1 MTANKK
7 QTTASKVASV
17 ISIPGYEIKDLL
29 GRGGMAMVY
38 LAVQE
43 SIGREV
49 ALKVLSPDHTDET
62 FSERF
67 LREARIASQ
76 LSHPNIIT
84 VFDAGIHND
93 IHYMSMEYI
102 KGKSFNEARDLLTR
116 KQKVKVIK
124 EIAQALDFASKNGFL
139 HRDIKPENILLHQ
152 DGRAILTDFGI
163 AKTNDVSKGL
173 TETGKILGT
182 PYFMSPEQTKGLQID
197 HRTDIYSLGVVLFQ
211 ALAGYV
217 PYDGPSLV
225 SICIKHL
232 SDPIPQL
239 PKGLEVFQQIINTC
253 MSKKPEHRYQHASEL
268 YEALNKI
275 SDKELDSI
283 DANAKAL
290 KKAGQDHNA
299 ETLVDT
305 DLSQKLPQ
313 TKISKKKTSR
323 PVTSTSTTSKK
334 IRNNPVSTHKYI
346 KPSPLPN
353 IADSEDFKN
362 LNRRKKRILMLLIIL
377 AIAIGYYQRIELT
390 RIWNTQGKPLAKQY
404 LPNEIKNYLFT
415 DTKIKKVPP
424 VKVKTPKAKLSAEQ
438 IELNKIFR
446 LKESLNKIPSN
457 AVLLSEIYDKNLSL
471 NPDNK
476 DTINSINELKQW
488 YIYHATFLIN
498 QKDYNSADKTITT
511 LSQFYPEIIQSD
523 AYISLQDKLDMGKV
537 NEPHLQKSRVYFAVN
552 ALNAPE
558 GANALEELK
567 TVLNNDEYNEE
578 ALAGIR
584 KIADHFKLKSRT
596 QINNKELFKA
606 LNSVNAG
613 LQAIHNDQE
622 LLSLQKEIKTS
633 INSKNDIN
641 KIIRQAKKQL
651 NNGNSITPSGTS
663 AFDLYQNILSI
674 DINNKEAKNGLLLIR
689 KKIVK
694 KANSYVNQNK
704 FLEANKTI
712 TTASKLFPNSNDI
725 KSLKIK
731 LQKEMDAIL
740 PIVPKIKISNLE
752 FSEITPTTM
761 QKIKIGELLHIGFEY
776 NNFTQNKTNIK
787 VNIYNG
793 LEQNKNTINQKLIIQ
808 KSITILGK
816 NGTHY
821 FSVKLPKSGI
831 INGNYSFELMF
842 GESRLIKANLFGLH

>member
-17 ISIPGYEIKDLL
+17 ISIPGYDIKDLL

-93 IHYMSMEYI
+93 VHYMSMEYI

-152 DGRAILTDFGI
+152 DERAILTDFGI
-163 AKTNDVSKGL
+163 ARTNDVSKGL

-239 PKGLEVFQQIINTC
+239 PKGLEVFQPIINTC

-299 ETLVDT
+299 ETLVDS
-305 DLSQKLPQ
+305 DLSQKLPKA
-313 TKISKKKTSR
+313 KISKKKTSR
-323 PVTSTSTTSKK
+323 PATSTTNKK
-334 IRNNPVSTHKYI
+334 RRNNPVSTHKYI

-362 LNRRKKRILMLLIIL
+362 LNRRKKRILMLLVIL
-377 AIAIGYYQRIELT
+377 AITVGYYQRIELS
-390 RIWNTQGKPLAKQY
+390 RIWNAQGKPFARQY
-404 LPNEIKNYLFT
+404 LPTQIKNYLFT
-415 DTKIKKVPP
+415 DKEIKKGPP
-424 VKVKTPKAKLSAEQ
+424 IKVKAPKVQLSAKQ
-438 IELNKIFR
+438 VELNEISR
-446 LKESLNKIPSN
+446 LKESIDKIPSN
-457 AVLLSEIYDKNLSL
+457 AALLSEIYNKNLSL
-471 NPDNK
+471 NPDNENTK
-476 DTINSINELKQW
+476 NSITELKQW
-488 YIYHATFLIN
+488 YISHATDLIN
-498 QKDYNSADKTITT
+498 KKDYNSANKTITT
-511 LSQFYPEIIQSD
+511 LSQIYPEIMQSD
-523 AYISLQDKLDMGKV
+523 AYISLQDKFEMGKV

-567 TVLNNDEYNEE
+567 AVLNNDEYNEE

-584 KIADHFKLKSRT
+584 KIAEHFKLKSRA

-641 KIIRQAKKQL
+641 KLIRQAKKQL
-651 NNGNSITPSGTS
+651 NNGNALTPSGTS
-663 AFDLYQNILSI
+663 AFDLYQKILST
-674 DINNKEAKNGLLLIR
+674 DESNKNAINGLLLIH

-704 FLEANKTI
+704 FLEANKII
-712 TTASKLFPNSNDI
+712 TVASKLFPNSNDI
-725 KSLKIK
+725 KALKIK
-731 LQKEMDAIL
+731 LQKEMDAVL
-740 PIVPKIKISNLE
+740 PIVPKIKISNIQ
-752 FSEITPTTM
+752 FSEITPTTI

-776 NNFTQNKTNIK
+776 NNFTQDKTSII

-816 NGTHY
+816 KGIHY
-821 FSVKLPKSGI
+821 FSIKLPKTGI

-842 GESRLIKANLFGLH
+842 GNSRLIKANLFGLH